1 MRSICPA
8 AAYCVPM
15 LRFGVPLLVVAVAAL
30 AGPAAADTPAL
41 QANVGPGF
49 TISLKDASGT
59 PVTHLDPGAYTIHVV
74 DQSDMHN
81 FDLTGPGVSKSTG
94 VTDVGSEDWTVT
106 FVDGTY
112 RFVCD
117 VHATTMKGS
126 FTVGSVPT
134 TPVLKLAGSVGPGRK
149 IVLARAAKAGKTT
162 ITIRDRTARDNF
174 HLIGPGVN
182 KKTGV
187 AFTGTVNWTVILKA
201 GNYTFRSDAHRAL
214 KGTLKVT
221 STAA

>member
-1 MRSICPA
+1 
-8 AAYCVPM
+8 M
-15 LRFGVPLLVVAVAAL
+15 LRFGVPLVVVAVAAL

-49 TISLKDASGT
+49 AISLKDASGAT
-59 PVTHLDPGAYTIHVV
+59 VTHLDPGAYTIHVV

-81 FDLTGPGVSKSTG
+81 FDLTGPGVDKSTG
-94 VTDVGSEDWTVT
+94 VTDVGSEDWNVT

-117 VHATTMKGS
+117 AHVTTMKGS
-126 FTVGSVPT
+126 FTVGNVPT
-134 TPVLKLAGSVGPGRK
+134 TSALKLAGSVGPGKK
-149 IVLARAAKAGKTT
+149 IALARSAKAGKTT
-162 ITIRDRTARDNF
+162 ITIRDRTGQDNF
-174 HLIGPGVN
+174 HLTGPGVN

-187 AFTGTVNWTVILKA
+187 AFKGTVKWTVTLRV
-201 GNYTFRSDAHRAL
+201 GTYTFRSDAHKAL

-221 STAA
+221 PAA